1 MFTQG
6 TFSKIMKKASS
17 SKADGPAEKKAKVE
31 GGPIKVDDFV
41 EKFKTTRKETAKSI
55 LDFDFKKK
63 RVRILSDAKE
73 VDENKKGVVY
83 WMSRDA
89 RVQDNWA
96 FLFAQKLALK
106 NELPL
111 HVCFSLVPKFLDAT
125 IRHYKFMLK
134 GK

>member
-1 MFTQG
+1 
-6 TFSKIMKKASS
+6 MKKAST
-17 SKADGPAEKKAKVE
+17 SKADGPAEKKPKIE

-41 EKFKTTRKETAKSI
+41 DKFKTTRKETAKSI

-73 VDENKKGVVY
+73 VDESKKGIVY

-134 GK
+134 GIAAVEEMLLG